1 MRKSKKADKVW
12 QYLLKNKLATTKEVA
27 NACKVSYGYA
37 HKLMSKVSTPREVFE
52 KEANKLDRC
61 DLLREA
67 ESLTAGDRLKDYG
80 SPVDNHQHIAR
91 IFTAITGKHVTGRD
105 ITIMHQAT
113 KLARR
118 QTSPTVKDH
127 YIDNMAYVGIEYECV
142 MEEEE

>member
-1 MRKSKKADKVW
+1 MKKADKVW
-12 QYLLKNKLATTKEVA
+12 KYLLKNKLATTKEVA
-27 NACKVSYGYA
+27 KACGVTYSYA

-67 ESLTAGDRLKDYG
+67 VSLTGGARLKDYG

-91 IFTAITGKHVTGRD
+91 IYTAITGKHVTGRD
-105 ITIMHQAT
+105 IAIMHQAT

-118 QTSPTVKDH
+118 QTTPLEKDH
-127 YIDNMAYVGIEYECV
+127 YVDNMAYVGIEYECAV
-142 MEEEE
+142 EEEE

>member
-12 QYLLKNKLATTKEVA
+12 RYLLKNKTATASEVA
-27 NACKVSYGYA
+27 KACKVSYGYA
-37 HKLMSKVSTPREVFE
+37 YKLMSKVSTPREVFE

-67 ESLTAGDRLKDYG
+67 ESLTGGDRLKDYG

>member
-67 ESLTAGDRLKDYG
+67 VSLTGGARLKDYG

-105 ITIMHQAT
+105 IAIMHQAT

-118 QTSPTVKDH
+118 QTTPLEKDH
-127 YIDNMAYVGIEYECV
+127 YIDNMAYVGIEYECAV
-142 MEEEE
+142 EEE

>member
-1 MRKSKKADKVW
+1 MRRAKKADKVW

-27 NACKVSYGYA
+27 KACGVTYSYA
-37 HKLMSKVSTPREVFE
+37 HKLMSKVSTPKEVFE

-67 ESLTAGDRLKDYG
+67 VSLTNGDRLKDYG

-105 ITIMHQAT
+105 IAIMHQAT

-118 QTSPTVKDH
+118 QTTPLEKDH
-127 YIDNMAYVGIEYECV
+127 YIDNMAYVGIEYECAV
-142 MEEEE
+142 EEE